1 MGFQVPGQPAIK
13 EDKSIMELWGF
24 ECLGYRGRLPSILP
38 PGTTLTGAPLSL
50 SWKSGK
56 LSRELDFVSHHVR
69 TKLDEL
75 KRQEVSRLRML
86 LKAKMDAKQE
96 PSECGW
102 MAVSWVGGTVG
113 PREHLALLG
122 ISFLCFWHICTL
134 MYSLCLFPLLFIS
147 GDLW

>member
-1 MGFQVPGQPAIK
+1 MG
-13 EDKSIMELWGF
+13 LWGF
-24 ECLGYRGRLPSILP
+24 ECLAYRGGLPSILP
-38 PGTTLTGAPLSL
+38 PGTSLTGAPPSL

-96 PSECGW
+96 PSECGC
-102 MAVSWVGGTVG
+102 AVG
-113 PREHLALLG
+113 PRESIWHHSG
-122 ISFLCFWHICTL
+122 FL
-134 MYSLCLFPLLFIS
+134 SCLS
-147 GDLW
+147 GTFAH